1 MLKKLNGI
9 RLVRFEPEFHA
20 AKLYE
25 WYYSEDYHEFFREY
39 PQCPSAT
46 ELAQQAIGRAFIIV
60 KDVGNERGQ
69 ESFPIG
75 MITHMNVNEVSR
87 SFEVGVLV
95 EREHQKHEHAITAL
109 KIMLNWMFNS
119 CNFYKAKL
127 KIIAKNKRICDIL
140 EKFGAFREGGANA
153 VSKKDVF
160 FNGTFHD
167 VATYAMFKTDF
178 KELYLTD
185 FEPRLEPHHEIL
197 KRSA

>member
-1 MLKKLNGI
+1 MNGI
-9 RLVRFEPEFHA
+9 IA
-20 AKLYE
+20 
-25 WYYSEDYHEFFREY
+25 EDYHEFFRDY

-46 ELAQQAIGRAFIIV
+46 ELAKQAMGRAFMIV
-60 KDVGNERGQ
+60 KDMPPEQGVQ
-69 ESFPIG
+69 SFSIG

-87 SFEVGVLV
+87 SFEVGVIL
-95 EREHQKHEHAITAL
+95 EKQFQKNGDSINAL

-119 CNFYKAKL
+119 CNFYKAKM
-127 KIIAKNKRICDIL
+127 KIIANNKRICDIL
-140 EKFGAFREGGANA
+140 EKFGATREGGPNA
-153 VSKKDVF
+153 VSRKDVF